1 MTDIFV
7 FGTLRDLSL
16 LEIVLGQL
24 PERREGWLL
33 GARTV
38 CAAGHDFPISIP
50 AAPSDRSPGLLLI
63 GLSADDIARLDF
75 YEDGFG
81 YLRRTATV
89 TCADGTL
96 RQAQLYRPTDDA
108 LRPGGPWDL
117 SAWQDRHGAVTR
129 ETALEAMS
137 YFGTLT
143 SAEMAALWPV
153 MAARAQSRLAARTR
167 PAPVRDDLPSRD
179 AVVVERT
186 DIPYNKFFRLE
197 EHHLRFPHFDG
208 GLSDP
213 VSRVAFVAVDAVTV
227 LPYDPVRDRVLLVD
241 QFRIGPYVRGDAQP
255 WTLEPIA
262 GRVDG
267 GETWEETVHREAR
280 EEAGLTMWH
289 LERIGTYY
297 PSPGA
302 VTESLASYVG
312 LTDLPDDAVGLFGV
326 DHEAEDIKT
335 RIVGFDTLMAMTRDG
350 RVQNGPLM
358 ISALWL
364 AAERARLRTLPRPDT

>member
-108 LRPGGPWDL
+108 LRPGGP
-117 SAWQDRHGAVTR
+117 
-129 ETALEAMS
+129 
-137 YFGTLT
+137 
-143 SAEMAALWPV
+143 
-153 MAARAQSRLAARTR
+153 
-167 PAPVRDDLPSRD
+167 
-179 AVVVERT
+179 
-186 DIPYNKFFRLE
+186 
-197 EHHLRFPHFDG
+197 
-208 GLSDP
+208 
-213 VSRVAFVAVDAVTV
+213 
-227 LPYDPVRDRVLLVD
+227 
-241 QFRIGPYVRGDAQP
+241 
-255 WTLEPIA
+255 
-262 GRVDG
+262 
-267 GETWEETVHREAR
+267 
-280 EEAGLTMWH
+280 
-289 LERIGTYY
+289 
-297 PSPGA
+297 
-302 VTESLASYVG
+302 
-312 LTDLPDDAVGLFGV
+312 
-326 DHEAEDIKT
+326 
-335 RIVGFDTLMAMTRDG
+335 
-350 RVQNGPLM
+350 
-358 ISALWL
+358 
-364 AAERARLRTLPRPDT
+364 